1 MNEDLTDFW
10 KQVNIFFLKYLSVPA
25 LLALSIK
32 VAVQVLNKKA
42 TLLSVTVSLVVG
54 LGFAYFFTPIAD
66 EITDNDGFKGII
78 IGFFAIVGDKI
89 AIYLIFDLE
98 FNGWFKEVGNIALEY
113 IRKVLGLGNK
123 DDIK

>member
-42 TLLSVTVSLVVG
+42 TLLGVIVSLVVG
-54 LGFAYFFTPIAD
+54 LGFAYFFSPIAD
-66 EITDNDGFKGII
+66 VLTDNDGFKGII

>member
-1 MNEDLTDFW
+1 MQDDLTDFW

-42 TLLSVTVSLVVG
+42 TLLGVFVSLVVG
-54 LGFAYFFTPIAD
+54 LGFAYFFTPVAD
-66 EITDNDGFKGII
+66 VLTDNEGFKGII

-89 AIYLIFDLE
+89 AIYLIFDIE
-98 FNGWFKEVGNIALEY
+98 FNGWFKEVGNIILEY
-113 IRKVLGLGNK
+113 IRKVLGLGK
-123 DDIK
+123 DDTK

>member
-42 TLLSVTVSLVVG
+42 TLLGVIVSLVVG
-54 LGFAYFFTPIAD
+54 LGFAYFFSPIA
-66 EITDNDGFKGII
+66 
-78 IGFFAIVGDKI
+78 FAYSSGCV
-89 AIYLIFDLE
+89 F
-98 FNGWFKEVGNIALEY
+98 
-113 IRKVLGLGNK
+113 GLGINK
-123 DDIK
+123 LSFP